1 MADRPAELNR
11 VMRGLFTLGTNG
23 AMTDGQLLDRF
34 LYRRDDGAEAAFE
47 ELLSRHGPMVF
58 RVCRD
63 VLHDLHD
70 AEDAFQATFLVLA
83 HQARSIRQKGSV
95 ASWLFGVAQRVA
107 SRAKLRV
114 ARQRVGDRIMAE
126 RTAEAYEQA
135 AGEGELEMIHEAI
148 ARLPDHLRS
157 PIVLC
162 YLEGLSYEEA
172 ALRLGVSEATL
183 RGRLARG
190 RESSAS

>member
-83 HQARSIRQKGSV
+83 HQAGSIRQKGSV
-95 ASWLFGVAQRVA
+95 ASWLFGVAHARGFE
-107 SRAKLRV
+107 SETRV
-114 ARQRVGDRIMAE
+114 ARQRAGDRILAE
-126 RTAEAYEQA
+126 RTVEGYEQA
-135 AGEGELEMIHEAI
+135 CRRRR
-148 ARLPDHLRS
+148 ARNDS
-157 PIVLC
+157 
-162 YLEGLSYEEA
+162 
-172 ALRLGVSEATL
+172 
-183 RGRLARG
+183 
-190 RESSAS
+190 